1 MLGRVLISSGRF
13 VDACSE
19 DYEGKS
25 DYQTK
30 DGALFGEHFIFYF
43 LCDFCDSDMG
53 VVILPQF

>member
-30 DGALFGEHFIFYF
+30 DGARFGEHFFFLFFY
-43 LCDFCDSDMG
+43 
-53 VVILPQF
+53 VISVIAIWEL